1 MRAQGKNT
9 MRIEYRKQDYL
20 ALSQRLLLVLIGLVI
35 LSGCEERDSGDGIVI
50 NEIILPTDVVLNLF
64 CEDVG
69 IFDETCVLEDPENPY
84 SLVATLEFDV
94 NDPDGPT
101 KFDLLQGIPPGPTGA
116 KARFYLWATALARR
130 PSGENQW
137 YTARALHELF
147 DANSNPI
154 SKDEIVRAQA
164 LKAYRSVLDN
174 FFGSVTF
181 FGVVPAS
188 LNEQVARDIFFPDET
203 GFRRLPPDD
212 VSAIELFAEWG
223 YRYDQE
229 NDLVFIINF

>member
-1 MRAQGKNT
+1 

-20 ALSQRLLLVLIGLVI
+20 ALCKGLLMVLFGLLI

-69 IFDETCVLEDPENPY
+69 IFDETCVLDDPENPY
-84 SLVATLEFDV
+84 ALVATLEFDI
-94 NDPDGPT
+94 NNPDPDQPT
-101 KFDLLQGIPPGPTGA
+101 KFDLLANIPPGPTGA
-116 KARFYLWATALARR
+116 KARFYLWATALARQG
-130 PSGENQW
+130 SGENQW
-137 YTARALHELF
+137 YTANALYELF

-174 FFGSVTF
+174 YWGSVTF
-181 FGVVPAS
+181 FGGVPVS
-188 LNEQVARDIFFPDET
+188 LNEETAARIFFPDFF
-203 GFRRLPPDD
+203 GLRRLPPDD
-212 VSAIELFAEWG
+212 LTAEQQFAEWG
-223 YRYDQE
+223 YRYDEVLNQ
-229 NDLVFIINF
+229 VFIINF